1 MKKIYF
7 LSDAHL
13 GSRAIADIGAK
24 EKRLC
29 AFLDSIRDDAQA
41 VYLLGDVFDFWFEY
55 RNLVP
60 KGMVRFLGKL
70 AELTDGGVEVHLFT
84 GNHDIWT
91 FGYLERECGVK
102 VHRNPETLDLKV
114 GNKTSRFFLAHGD
127 GLGEKSLTFR
137 LIRRIFHNHT
147 CQWLFGNIFPANL
160 GSELGMR
167 WAYYSRKKH
176 EGGMGCEGGPR
187 NEFGDALF
195 QSYGA
200 NGECMSNVP
209 EFDPDT
215 DPLVCFAKEH
225 YREHPDINYYVFGHR
240 HVEFD
245 LIMSHSCRMMILGD
259 SFQQC
264 TYACWNGEEMVLDN
278 FNRIST

>member
-1 MKKIYF
+1 MDQGHDDGRGKNGTGLHVNEMKKIYF

-13 GSRAIADIGAK
+13 GSRAIANIGAR

-29 AFLDSIRDDAQA
+29 AFLDSIKDDAQA
-41 VYLLGDVFDFWFEY
+41 VYMLGDMFDFWFEY
-55 RNLVP
+55 RHLVP

-70 AELTDGGVEVHLFT
+70 AELTDSGVEVHLFT

-91 FGYLERECGVK
+91 FGYLEQECGVK
-102 VHRNPETLDLKV
+102 IHHGPDTVDLKV
-114 GNKTSRFFLAHGD
+114 GDKTSRFFLAHGD
-127 GLGEKSLTFR
+127 GLGEKSRSFR
-137 LIRRIFHNHT
+137 LIRLIFHNRT
-147 CQWLFGNIFPANL
+147 CQWMFSNVFPANW
-160 GSELGMR
+160 GAELGMR

-176 EGGMGCEGGPR
+176 EGYIE
-187 NEFGDALF
+187 NI
-195 QSYGA
+195 
-200 NGECMSNVP
+200 
-209 EFDPDT
+209 DPAT

-225 YREHPDINYYVFGHR
+225 YREHPDINCYVFGHR

-245 LIMSHSCRMMILGD
+245 LIMSRSCRMVILGD
-259 SFQQC
+259 SFRQC

>member
-13 GSRAIADIGAK
+13 GSRAVADIRK
-24 EKRLC
+24 NEKRLC
-29 AFLDSIRDDAQA
+29 AFLDSIRDEAQA
-41 VYLLGDVFDFWFEY
+41 VYLLGDMFDLWFEY

-70 AELTDGGVEVHLFT
+70 ADLTDNGIEVHFFT

-91 FGYLERECGVK
+91 FGYLENECGVK
-102 VHRNPETLDLKV
+102 VHRNPEIIDLRIGGKA
-114 GNKTSRFFLAHGD
+114 SRFFLAHGD
-127 GLGEKSLTFR
+127 GLGENSKSFR
-137 LIRRIFHNHT
+137 LIRHIFHNRS
-147 CQWLFGNIFPANL
+147 CQWLFRNVFPANL
-160 GSELGMR
+160 GMELGLR
-167 WAYYSRKKH
+167 WAYHSRMKH
-176 EGGMGCEGGPR
+176 CREAEKAGTVR
-187 NEFGDALF
+187 NEFGDDLF

-200 NGECMSNVP
+200 NGESLTASD
-209 EFDPDT
+209 FDPAT
-215 DPLVCFAKEH
+215 DPLVLFAKEH
-225 YREHPDINYYVFGHR
+225 YGEHPDINYYIFGHR

-245 LIMSHSCRMMILGD
+245 MIMSRSCRMMILGD
-259 SFQQC
+259 SYGQC